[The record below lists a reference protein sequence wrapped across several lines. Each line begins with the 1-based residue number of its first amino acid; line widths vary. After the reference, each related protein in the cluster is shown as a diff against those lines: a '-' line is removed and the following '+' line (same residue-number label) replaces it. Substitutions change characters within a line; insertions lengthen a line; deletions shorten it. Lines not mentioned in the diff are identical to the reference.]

1 MNRLINHKIGQIF
14 RSLKDGRPA
23 WLWIIGIFAA
33 INFFLT
39 IFLGY
44 LFLNN
49 YNIWCVI
56 SAVPQAPR
64 RTVQAVIDW
73 VKEIPY
79 IPYQFIDDGL
89 PRYDIVLTKA
99 DYEELLE
106 NLPRDISQ
114 FLTDENKI
122 KKRAVFRHGKKVYEA
137 KVGFRGD
144 GSGHWFW
151 PKKSWKV
158 KLADGNYI
166 DDMREINFILPDER
180 QYIVE
185 AFNNYRARKLGLPYL
200 KEGWGVL
207 YVNGVKQGVY
217 YISESWGSE
226 FLARNSLNDN
236 GTLYGDKYPPSPKDH
251 YSIYGKF
258 DDIADFWK
266 TYTSQPKEREVGDD
280 ENLSVSS
287 SNIPDVS
294 ITALSQFFKVVNSE
308 DEYFK
313 KNIWNVVDKED
324 FYNWYMQ
331 SKLSGSYHQYWMN
344 NARMYFDPEI
354 GKMRVIPVDVGI
366 YTDAIPYFFLGTNSL
381 VDRLIK
387 NPDFITEVERRLYK
401 YVSDEKNLEE
411 DLAYYDSLYK
421 KVRIAFY
428 QDHLDENTG
437 KSFDKTVASGRDAI
451 IANFHAISK
460 HIESAEVENIV
471 TLNAGTN
478 GNLFEGK
485 RILAELHVKE
495 KSAAPI
501 VLRSLSVPAFSSENS
516 PELYEDVNLN
526 GFLDS
531 TDRKVG
537 VFSFSAEKKEWV
549 IGSLKEVFNPSL
561 SLLNSDEINNIGN
574 LEFAKK
580 VYEISATEK
589 KYFIAAENIAGERF
603 KIKTFF
609 ENLIS
614 SKEIQPL
621 REVYV
626 DQSIFADFDAVS
638 YSQDEFL
645 AMNPIFYKIDDNTL
659 GVGPGVFD
667 LANTVV
673 IPKGQI
679 LSVSS
684 GTTLRFSPGVSF
696 FSYGKI
702 LARSSSG
709 NSIRFVK
716 SGKDPWGVFALIEA
730 PGTSVFD
737 GVVFEDG
744 GTGLIN
750 GAYFSGMLAAH
761 HSDIIV
767 RNSFFKGSTGDDA
780 LNVKHASS
788 SIVSNQFTANQFDA
802 IDLDWGNFSFVKDN
816 VFEQNGDDAID
827 LGGAQGVVIMDN
839 FIKKSGDKCISIGE
853 KSVRPL
859 IINNILSGCKIGV
872 QVKDGSDPIIAN
884 NIIYGNDI
892 GIDAYEKKGI
902 YGGGYAEVYN
912 SIIWG
917 NKVSLSM
924 DEFSTIKVVSS
935 NVEGG
940 WRGDGNIAVPPSFKD
955 ADGGNFTIG
964 KGSDSI
970 LLLFQEGGERSVL
983 TDYFGLNLEKIP
995 IGLLNQ

>member
-667 LANTVV
+667 
-673 IPKGQI
+673 
-679 LSVSS
+679 
-684 GTTLRFSPGVSF
+684 
-696 FSYGKI
+696 
-702 LARSSSG
+702 
-709 NSIRFVK
+709 
-716 SGKDPWGVFALIEA
+716 
-730 PGTSVFD
+730 

-767 RNSFFKGSTGDDA
+767 RNSFFKGATGDDA

-935 NVEGG
+935 KGGGG
-940 WRGDGNIAVPPSFKD
+940 WAGRSYNGGPPSF
-955 ADGGNFTIG
+955 
-964 KGSDSI
+964 
-970 LLLFQEGGERSVL
+970 
-983 TDYFGLNLEKIP
+983 
-995 IGLLNQ
+995 